1 MMLFVLTSIFI
12 SYLVVPVVLLL
23 LIGNVFFRVKIL
35 RSYKKLRNSNVDF
48 LPGMIMNP
56 EKAQSFFRS
65 NYPDQADDLIS
76 FVGQLRRLF
85 LYSFAG
91 LIIIVVIFLAVYLN
105 TK

>member
-1 MMLFVLTSIFI
+1 
-12 SYLVVPVVLLL
+12 
-23 LIGNVFFRVKIL
+23 
-35 RSYKKLRNSNVDF
+35 
-48 LPGMIMNP
+48 MNP